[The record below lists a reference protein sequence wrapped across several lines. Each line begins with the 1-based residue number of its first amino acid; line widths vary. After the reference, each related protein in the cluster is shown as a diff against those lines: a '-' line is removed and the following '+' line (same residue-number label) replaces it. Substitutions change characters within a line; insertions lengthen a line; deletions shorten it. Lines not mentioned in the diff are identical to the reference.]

1 MPQRPPKNKAKAAS
15 PPPTRPSPPPPSHS
29 PQPPLDYKAVAEQ
42 WAKAKRIQ
50 AANDAEAK
58 ALGLPSERD
67 AAKALERQREQL
79 NRLRQK
85 SYERRWWWT
94 VAFWAWLL
102 VTHAVGLWLFTSGFL
117 LTRLV
122 LEDTSSCTAPPI
134 ESKLAPLS
142 IDKGCWHPKT
152 FDRAVVIVIDALRY
166 DFTVPQGQG
175 QGQQAGSTEEHE
187 HEHQHQHEFHN
198 AFPFMYDTAVKSPR
212 NAVLRPFIADPPTT
226 TLQRLKGLTTGTL
239 PTFIDAGSN
248 FAGSAIDED
257 NILMQLKNAGKRIA
271 HLGDDTWLSLFPGY
285 FEPNISKAYDSF
297 NVYDLHTVDN
307 GVMDNIFPLMESKA
321 RGQWHLLIG
330 HCLGV
335 DHAGHRYGP
344 DHPAMNAKLR
354 QMNDFIRRLTA
365 TIDDKTLLVVMGDH
379 GMDDRGDHGGES
391 DDEIEAALWM
401 YSKAPIFGRTS
412 PEHAVP
418 PANAKIRPV
427 NQIDLV
433 PTLSLLLGIPIPYN
447 NLGRPIE
454 EAFAGANGNDWANLA
469 AVSRMA
475 SAGIERYQ
483 ASYFRARGISPGSDS
498 DSDAESPAA
507 LWAEAKKVPVASHKA
522 MYHAFIKFQEKTL
535 RVCKDLWARF
545 DIPRIISGVFVTAFG
560 VIVLILYASRDED
573 DEFVVMNDV
582 ELDYAE
588 KKLEV
593 LEFKGEAEPH
603 ADQYYHR
610 DLLRGLWD
618 TRFLVIVGIL
628 IAAAVYRHQPLDRL
642 ATLVMLLVLTAVGT
656 AVHHAGKTL
665 ANLLPRTIW
674 GWLSAVFTL
683 SHSVG
688 FASNS
693 YTIWEDRILLFFTAT
708 FGFAAIVS
716 SFRIESRVERTMAV
730 YHSVAF
736 ILLGRLASY
745 STLCREEQMPYCVST
760 YYASVK
766 STVSAPWQL
775 VIPFTAFL
783 ALPPLVKSFLTPTR
797 SYQGL
802 APTWIGYVFRTGLFM
817 SAMYWTIDAANNGAW
832 FADKLSESTLKTIG
846 VYLAQTILA
855 LALVAGTTAFI
866 WAPPSV
872 SIVSTRAP
880 KTGQARVAILGYS
893 NVLGSRYLLL
903 PLNILSACLLLTK
916 PMGAGALSLMMW
928 QVLCLTE
935 IIDLNNLKTETIGPI
950 MLAILGNFYYFKTG
964 HQAVLSTIQWDSA
977 FIPLFTVRYPWT
989 PLVVTLNTFAGP
1001 ILAAVSVPLLSMW
1014 KVGPKQK
1021 GVLET
1026 VARSM
1031 AVFVAY
1037 YAVEALATMSWAGW
1051 LRRHLMLYRVFSPR
1065 FLMAGVLLLVLDLV
1079 LLLVTLTGVR
1089 CNTLS
1094 VSEVFGWAD

>member
-1 MPQRPPKNKAKAAS
+1 MPQRTPKSRAKAAS
-15 PPPTRPSPPPPSHS
+15 PSPAQPP
-29 PQPPLDYKAVAEQ
+29 PQPPPQLDHKTIAEQ
-42 WAKAKRIQ
+42 WARAKRIQ
-50 AANDAEAK
+50 AGNDAQAK
-58 ALGLPSERD
+58 ALGQSSERE
-67 AAKALERQREQL
+67 AAHALERQRETL
-79 NRLRQK
+79 NQQRHK

-102 VTHAVGLWLFTSGFL
+102 VTHAVALWLFTSGFL

-122 LEDTSSCTAPPI
+122 LEDKSSCSVPPVD
-134 ESKLAPLS
+134 SKVAPLS
-142 IDKGCWHPKT
+142 VEKGCWHPKT

-166 DFTVPQGQG
+166 DFTVPQ
-175 QGQQAGSTEEHE
+175 ASAEK
-187 HEHQHQHEFHN
+187 HEFHN
-198 AFPFMYDTAVKSPR
+198 AFPFLHDTAAQRPR

-257 NILMQLKNAGKRIA
+257 NILMQLKNAGKKIA
-271 HLGDDTWLSLFPGY
+271 HLGDDTWVSLFPGY

-307 GVMDNIFPLMESKA
+307 GVIDNIFPLMEPRA
-321 RGQWHLLIG
+321 RGQWDLLIG

-354 QMNDFIRRLTA
+354 QMNDFIRRLAA
-365 TIDDKTLLVVMGDH
+365 TMDEKTLLVVMGDH

-391 DDEIEAALWM
+391 DDEVEAALWM
-401 YSKAPIFGRTS
+401 YSKRPIFGRTS
-412 PEHAVP
+412 PEYAVP
-418 PANAKIRPV
+418 PAHAKIRPV

-454 EAFAGANGNDWANLA
+454 EAFSGPRGNDWTNLA

-483 ASYFRARGISPGSDS
+483 QSYFRARGVSPSSG
-498 DSDAESPAA
+498 AGSPAA
-507 LWAEAKKVPVASHKA
+507 LWTEARTVPLSSHKEA
-522 MYHAFIKFQEKTL
+522 YGAFVRFQEKTL
-535 RVCKDLWARF
+535 LVCKDLWARF
-545 DIPRIISGVFVTAFG
+545 DIPRMISGVLVTAFG
-560 VIVLILYASRDED
+560 VVLLILYASRTED
-573 DEFVVMNDV
+573 DEFAVMNDA
-582 ELDYAE
+582 ELDCAE

-593 LEFKGEAEPH
+593 LEFKGDAEPH

-610 DLLRGLWD
+610 DMLRGLWD
-618 TRFLVIVGIL
+618 VRFLFIVGIL
-628 IAAAVYRHQPLDRL
+628 SAAAVYRHQPLDRL

-656 AVHHAGKTL
+656 AMHRGGKTL
-665 ANLLPRTIW
+665 ASLLPRTFW
-674 GWLSAVFTL
+674 GWLSVVFTL

-693 YTIWEDRILLFFTAT
+693 YTIWEDQILLFFTAT
-708 FGFAAIVS
+708 FGFAAMVS

-736 ILLGRLASY
+736 ILLSRLASY

-760 YYASVK
+760 YYASVR

-775 VIPFTAFL
+775 IIPFAVFL
-783 ALPPLVKSFLTPTR
+783 ALPPLVKSFLSPTR
-797 SYQGL
+797 SYEGL

-817 SAMYWTIDAANNGAW
+817 SAVYWTIDAANNGAW
-832 FADKLSESTLKTIG
+832 FADKLSESTLKTVG
-846 VYLAQTILA
+846 VYLAQLILA

-872 SIVSTRAP
+872 SIVSTAS

-903 PLNILSACLLLTK
+903 PLNILSACLLLSK
-916 PMGAGALSLMMW
+916 PMGAGALALMMW
-928 QVLCLTE
+928 QILSLAE
-935 IIDLNNLKTETIGPI
+935 MMDLNGLKAETIGPV
-950 MLAILGNFYYFKTG
+950 MLAILGNLYYFKTG

-977 FIPLFTVRYPWT
+977 FIPLLTVRYPWT
-989 PLVVTLNTFAGP
+989 PLVVALNTFAGQ

-1014 KVGPKQK
+1014 KVGPRQK

-1026 VARSM
+1026 VARAM

-1037 YAVEALATMSWAGW
+1037 YAVEALATMCWAGW

-1065 FLMAGVLLLVLDLV
+1065 YMMAGVLLVVLDLV
-1079 LLLVTLTGVR
+1079 LLLVTLTGLR
-1089 CNTLS
+1089 TSTLS

>member
-1 MPQRPPKNKAKAAS
+1 MPHRAPKSKAEAAS
-15 PPPTRPSPPPPSHS
+15 PPPTQPA
-29 PQPPLDYKAVAEQ
+29 PPLDYKAVAAQ

-58 ALGLPSERD
+58 ALGQPMERD
-67 AAKALERQREQL
+67 AAKALELQREQL
-79 NRLRQK
+79 NQLRQK

-94 VAFWAWLL
+94 AAFWVWLL
-102 VTHAVGLWLFTSGFL
+102 ATHAVGLWLFTSGFL

-122 LEDTSSCTAPPI
+122 LEDTSSCTVPPI
-134 ESKLAPLS
+134 ESRLAPLS
-142 IDKGCWHPKT
+142 IGKGCWHPKT

-166 DFTVPQGQG
+166 DFTVPQLE
-175 QGQQAGSTEEHE
+175 STTEK
-187 HEHQHQHEFHN
+187 HEFHN
-198 AFPFMYDTAVKSPR
+198 AFPFMHDTALRSPR

-257 NILMQLKNAGKRIA
+257 NMLLQLKNAGKKIA
-271 HLGDDTWLSLFPGY
+271 HLGDDTWVSLFPGY
-285 FEPNISKAYDSF
+285 FESNISKAYDSF

-307 GVMDNIFPLMESKA
+307 GVMDNIFPLMEAKA
-321 RGQWHLLIG
+321 RGQWDLLIG

-354 QMNDFIRRLTA
+354 QMDDFVRRLTA

-412 PEHAVP
+412 PAYAVP

-433 PTLSLLLGIPIPYN
+433 PTLSLLLGIPIPFN

-454 EAFAGANGNDWANLA
+454 EAFSGPNGNDWANLA
-469 AVSRMA
+469 AVSRMT

-483 ASYFRARGISPGSDS
+483 ASYFKARGISPSSGSDA
-498 DSDAESPAA
+498 DSPAE
-507 LWAEAKKVPVASHKA
+507 LWTAAKKVPVSSHRES
-522 MYHAFIKFQEKTL
+522 YNAFTRFQDQTL
-535 RVCKDLWARF
+535 RICKDLWARF
-545 DIPRIISGVFVTAFG
+545 DIPRIISGVVVTAIG
-560 VIVLILYASRDED
+560 VLLLILYASRTED
-573 DEFVVMNDV
+573 DDFVVMNDV

-593 LEFKGEAEPH
+593 LAFESKGEAESH

-610 DLLRGLWD
+610 DMLRGLWD
-618 TRFLVIVGIL
+618 TRFLLIVGVL
-628 IAAAVYRHQPLDRL
+628 TAAAIYRHQPLDRL
-642 ATLVMLLVLTAVGT
+642 ATLIMLLVLTAVGG
-656 AVHHAGKTL
+656 VIHSGGKTL
-665 ANLLPRTIW
+665 ACLLPQTFW
-674 GWLSAVFTL
+674 GWLAAIFTL
-683 SHSVG
+683 SHSIG

-716 SFRIESRVERTMAV
+716 SLRIESRVERTMAV

-736 ILLGRLASY
+736 LLLGRLASY
-745 STLCREEQMPYCVST
+745 STLCREEQMPYCIST

-775 VIPFTAFL
+775 IIPFAVFL

-802 APTWIGYVFRTGLFM
+802 SPIWIGYVFRTGLFL
-817 SAMYWTIDAANNGAW
+817 SALYWTIDAANNGAW

-846 VYLAQTILA
+846 VYLAQMILA
-855 LALVAGTTAFI
+855 LSLVAGTTAFI

-872 SIVSTRAP
+872 SIVSTTAP

-903 PLNILSACLLLTK
+903 PLNILGACLLLTK
-916 PMGAGALSLMMW
+916 PMGAGALALMMW
-928 QVLCLTE
+928 QVLSLLE

-950 MLAILGNFYYFKTG
+950 MFAILGNLYYFKTG
-964 HQAVLSTIQWDSA
+964 HQAVLSSIQWDSA

-989 PLVVTLNTFAGP
+989 PLVVILNTFAGP

-1065 FLMAGVLLLVLDLV
+1065 FMMAGVLLLVLDLV

-1094 VSEVFGWAD
+1094 VSDVFGWAD

>member
-1 MPQRPPKNKAKAAS
+1 MPHRAPKSKAEPAS
-15 PPPTRPSPPPPSHS
+15 PPPTQPA
-29 PQPPLDYKAVAEQ
+29 PPLDYKAVAAQ

-58 ALGLPSERD
+58 ALGQPTERD
-67 AAKALERQREQL
+67 AAKALELQREQL
-79 NRLRQK
+79 NQLRQK
-85 SYERRWWWT
+85 AYGRRWWWT
-94 VAFWAWLL
+94 AAFWAWLL
-102 VTHAVGLWLFTSGFL
+102 ATHAVGLWLFTSGFL

-122 LEDTSSCTAPPI
+122 LEDTSSCTVPPI

-142 IDKGCWHPKT
+142 IGKGCWHPKT

-166 DFTVPQGQG
+166 DFTVPQLE
-175 QGQQAGSTEEHE
+175 STTEK
-187 HEHQHQHEFHN
+187 HEFHN
-198 AFPFMYDTAVKSPR
+198 AFPFMHDTALRSPR

-257 NILMQLKNAGKRIA
+257 NMLLQLKNAGKKIA
-271 HLGDDTWLSLFPGY
+271 HLGDDTWVSLFPGY
-285 FEPNISKAYDSF
+285 FESNISKAYDSF

-307 GVMDNIFPLMESKA
+307 GVMDNIFPLMEAKA
-321 RGQWHLLIG
+321 RGQWDLLIG

-354 QMNDFIRRLTA
+354 QMDDFVRRLTA

-412 PEHAVP
+412 PAYAVP

-433 PTLSLLLGIPIPYN
+433 PTLSLLLGIPIPFN

-454 EAFAGANGNDWANLA
+454 EAFSGPKGNDWANLA
-469 AVSRMA
+469 TVSRMT

-483 ASYFRARGISPGSDS
+483 ASYLKARGIPPSSGSDA
-498 DSDAESPAA
+498 DSPAD
-507 LWAEAKKVPVASHKA
+507 LWTAAKKVPVSSHRES
-522 MYHAFIKFQEKTL
+522 YNAFIRFQDKTL
-535 RVCKDLWARF
+535 HVCKDLWARF
-545 DIPRIISGVFVTAFG
+545 DIPRIISGVVVTAIG
-560 VIVLILYASRDED
+560 VLLLILYASRTED
-573 DEFVVMNDV
+573 DDFVVMNDV

-588 KKLEV
+588 KKLEI
-593 LEFKGEAEPH
+593 LAFESKGEAESH

-610 DLLRGLWD
+610 DMLRGLWD
-618 TRFLVIVGIL
+618 TRFLLIVGIL
-628 IAAAVYRHQPLDRL
+628 TAAAIYRHQPLDRL
-642 ATLVMLLVLTAVGT
+642 ATLIMLLVLTAVGS
-656 AVHHAGKTL
+656 VIHSGGKTL
-665 ANLLPRTIW
+665 AYLLPRTFW
-674 GWLSAVFTL
+674 GWLAAIFTL
-683 SHSVG
+683 SHSIG

-716 SFRIESRVERTMAV
+716 SLRIENRVERTMAV
-730 YHSVAF
+730 YHSMAF
-736 ILLGRLASY
+736 LLLGRLASY
-745 STLCREEQMPYCVST
+745 STLCREEQMPYCIST

-775 VIPFTAFL
+775 IIPFAVFL

-802 APTWIGYVFRTGLFM
+802 APTWIGYVFRTGLFL
-817 SAMYWTIDAANNGAW
+817 SALYWTIDAANNGAW

-846 VYLAQTILA
+846 VYLAQMILA
-855 LALVAGTTAFI
+855 LSLVAGTTAFI

-872 SIVSTRAP
+872 SIVSTTAP

-903 PLNILSACLLLTK
+903 PLNILGACLLLTK
-916 PMGAGALSLMMW
+916 PMGAGALALMMW
-928 QVLCLTE
+928 QVLSLLE

-950 MLAILGNFYYFKTG
+950 MLAILGNLYYFKTG
-964 HQAVLSTIQWDSA
+964 HQAVLSSIQWDSA

-989 PLVVTLNTFAGP
+989 PLVVILNTFAGP

-1065 FLMAGVLLLVLDLV
+1065 FMMAGVLLLVLDLV

-1094 VSEVFGWAD
+1094 VSDVFGWAD